1 MQQNELVQLKKY
13 LQNSKY
19 YYKSAY
25 LISDN
30 QLPLLPTTPTEITTP
45 KPLKKRD
52 YQSSPQPTTSTSGL
66 KDKST
71 TRYIHNDKG
80 VSSDS
85 SSSSPG
91 SPIIQ
96 LSITSV
102 PE

>member
-1 MQQNELVQLKKY
+1 M
-13 LQNSKY
+13 
-19 YYKSAY
+19 
-25 LISDN
+25 SDN
-30 QLPLLPTTPTEITTP
+30 QLPSLPTTPTDVTAP

-52 YQSSPQPTTSTSGL
+52 YQSSPQPTTSGSGI
-66 KDKST
+66 KYKST
-71 TRYIHNDKG
+71 ARYIHNDKG